1 MPELTGFIRCQKTSH
16 FCADA
21 FCPPEMILGQGTSPA
36 HTLSSGVSKSS
47 SSFLNPTLTV
57 AQLVEKPR
65 CYQVT
70 YTPTSIEFSSLH
82 LKGWLMTSKH
92 VSRLLLE
99 PPCNPSRSTLIL
111 KQECLSFPHCR
122 PLDSPVKS
130 ATLTGKINFSSFYKA
145 AKSQRLLE
153 ANAGSGE
160 QLHGLCSTE
169 QHPER
174 KAKGPSLTLG
184 WGELL

>member
-1 MPELTGFIRCQKTSH
+1 MPENISFLCWCILSTWDDSRTRDLASSHLVIRSVQIFI
-16 FCADA
+16 
-21 FCPPEMILGQGTSPA
+21 ILPKPHPYSCSISGETQM
-36 HTLSSGVSKSS
+36 LSSHIHTNIHWIFQPSS
-47 SSFLNPTLTV
+47 EGLAYDFQTREQV
-57 AQLVEKPR
+57 A
-65 CYQVT
+65 
-70 YTPTSIEFSSLH
+70 
-82 LKGWLMTSKH
+82 
-92 VSRLLLE
+92 
-99 PPCNPSRSTLIL
+99 PCNPSRSTLIL
-111 KQECLSFPHCR
+111 KQECLLFPHCR

-130 ATLTGKINFSSFYKA
+130 ATLTWKINFSSFYKA